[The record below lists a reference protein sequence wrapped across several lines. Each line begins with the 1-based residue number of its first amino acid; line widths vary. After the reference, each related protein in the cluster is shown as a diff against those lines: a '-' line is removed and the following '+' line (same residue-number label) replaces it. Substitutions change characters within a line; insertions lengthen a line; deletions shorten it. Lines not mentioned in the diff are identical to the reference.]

1 MTTRS
6 PARLAPVLAAIALGA
21 TACSLGGGDDN
32 TIVDHDTL
40 PPATV
45 ELGSDD
51 IVLTAGLQTVGSCDD
66 LLARIKAEAL
76 ERVGP
81 YGFGANGGP
90 VLLGGDVALSSEGG
104 APGTVPSTTMA
115 AAAPTMPAAGGDAV
129 ASGERASAAA
139 PAAAPALADASG
151 GAGAGAAAETSGTN
165 NQEAG
170 VDEADLVKTDGQRL
184 VVVSGSELRVIDT
197 TGATPELVDVI
208 PLPDGVAGGELFLAG
223 DTALVMTTGWTDQP
237 YVTDGTRRYP
247 SDWYPGSP
255 VARLIQVDL
264 AKGSVVRTLELEGS
278 YLSAREVDGTVR
290 IVVSANTE
298 RFAFVYP
305 SNGQATEAAEK
316 ANRALIEESTIDQW
330 LPTYRVVDG
339 GEAVHAGP
347 MVDCERTYL
356 PQAFAGFGALALLT
370 VDPAQGLDLVDATA
384 VLTDAQTVYASTQL
398 VAVATPRW
406 PTYDATGAIVD
417 DGTAYTTAVHTFDI
431 TDPTRAA
438 YVASGSVPG
447 HLLNQYSL
455 SEHDGYLRVA
465 TTTGSPWGGV
475 VPMAAST
482 DGAAEGDAVAAP
494 TEPMVPAVPPQNES
508 MITVLGRDGDTLVPA
523 GEVRGLGRN
532 EQIQAV
538 RFLGDKAYVVTF
550 RQTDPLF
557 VVDLAD
563 PTRPRLAGELKI
575 PGFSSYLH
583 PIDEGHLLG
592 VGTDGND
599 EGFTFGTVVSLFD
612 VSNPAE
618 PARTA
623 KLSIGPE
630 GEGGNGFGNDGSW
643 TPVASDARAFTWW
656 ENKAVVPV
664 SWYRFD
670 PRTGQQANGSD
681 AVVVSV
687 DGASGELTEVGR
699 VTQPAAR
706 SCQPGVPMPIEGDG
720 GIGSSGSS
728 GPIAGDV
735 TTTTAPAPPTP
746 VPAPIVGDG
755 TSGGGSTEAGSPA
768 VIAPAPDFCYAVPG
782 EIYRTVVI
790 GDDLY
795 TVSTSG
801 VGVNRFDDSLT
812 EVAWIPF
819 T

>member
-1 MTTRS
+1 MTTRA
-6 PARLAPVLAAIALGA
+6 PALLASVLAAVAIGA
-21 TACSLGGGDDN
+21 TACSSGPVDGAP
-32 TIVDHDTL
+32 IVDSETL

-45 ELGSDD
+45 QLDAGD
-51 IVLTAGLQTVGSCDD
+51 IVLTAGLQTVSSCDD

-76 ERVGP
+76 DRVGP
-81 YGFGANGGP
+81 YGFGQNGGP
-90 VLLGGDVALSSEGG
+90 VFATDLARPGATLADGSNEGG
-104 APGTVPSTTMA
+104 APASTMA
-115 AAAPTMPAAGGDAV
+115 PAMPAAGGDAA
-129 ASGERASAAA
+129 ASGERAAASSEA
-139 PAAAPALADASG
+139 VPAPALADQ
-151 GAGAGAAAETSGTN
+151 AGATAAETSGTN

-170 VDEADLVKTDGQRL
+170 VDEADLVKTDGKRL
-184 VVVSGSELRVIDT
+184 VVVSGNELRVIDT
-197 TGATPELVDVI
+197 TAATPELVKVI
-208 PLPDGVAGGELFLAG
+208 PLPDGIAGGELFLAG
-223 DTALVMTTGWTDQP
+223 DTALVMTTGWTDRP
-237 YVTDGTRRYP
+237 YVTDGSKVYP

-255 VARLIQVDL
+255 TARLIEVDL
-264 AKGSVVRTLELEGS
+264 VHGKVTRTLELEGS

-290 IVVSANTE
+290 IVVSANAE

-305 SNGQATEAAEK
+305 SNQQAEASAEK
-316 ANRALIEESTIDQW
+316 ANRALIEDSTIDQW
-330 LPTYRVVDG
+330 LPTYRVVEGD
-339 GEAVHAGP
+339 VITHSGP
-347 MVDCERTYL
+347 MVDCERTYI
-356 PQAFAGFGALALLT
+356 PQDFAGFGSLALLT
-370 VDPAQGLDLVDATA
+370 VDPTQGLDLVDTTA

-406 PTYDATGAIVD
+406 PTYDEQGAIVD
-417 DGTAYTTAVHTFDI
+417 DGMAFTTAVHTFDI
-431 TDPTRAA
+431 TDPTKAT

-465 TTTGSPWGGV
+465 TTAGSPWGG
-475 VPMAAST
+475 
-482 DGAAEGDAVAAP
+482 GAGVA
-494 TEPMVPAVPPQNES
+494 ES
-508 MITVLGRDGDTLVPA
+508 MITVLGRDGDALVPA
-523 GEVRGLGRN
+523 GEVRGLGPN

-563 PTRPRLAGELKI
+563 PTRPRLAGELEI

-583 PIDEGHLLG
+583 PVDDGHLLG

-599 EGFTFGTVVSLFD
+599 QGATFGTVVSLFD
-612 VSNPAE
+612 VTNPAS

-623 KLSIGPE
+623 KLSIGSD
-630 GEGGNGFGNDGSW
+630 DGSW

-681 AVVVSV
+681 AVVVTV
-687 DGASGELTEVGR
+687 DEASGELTETGR

-706 SCQPGVPMPIEGDG
+706 TCDPGVPMPIEGDG
-720 GIGSSGSS
+720 GIGGPAPDGS
-728 GPIAGDV
+728 
-735 TTTTAPAPPTP
+735 TTTA
-746 VPAPIVGDG
+746 VPAPVPGPIV
-755 TSGGGSTEAGSPA
+755 SGGSGGISGSTG
-768 VIAPAPDFCYAVPG
+768 VIAPPPDYCYTMPAD
-782 EIYRTVVI
+782 IYRTVVI

-795 TVSTSG
+795 TVSTAG
-801 VGVNRFDDSLT
+801 VGVNRFDGSLS
-812 EVAWIPF
+812 EVTWIPF

>member
-1 MTTRS
+1 MITRS
-6 PARLAPVLAAIALGA
+6 PARLAPVLAAIAIGA
-21 TACSLGGGDDN
+21 TACSLGSGDGAPIIDSE
-32 TIVDHDTL
+32 TL
-40 PPATV
+40 PPTTV
-45 ELGSDD
+45 QLDAGD
-51 IVLTAGLQTVGSCDD
+51 IVLTAGLQTVSSCDD

-76 ERVGP
+76 DRVGP
-81 YGFGANGGP
+81 YGFGQNGGP
-90 VLLGGDVALSSEGG
+90 VFATDTALSDAVPSSTAGG
-104 APGTVPSTTMA
+104 APGA
-115 AAAPTMPAAGGDAV
+115 APAPTMSPVAPAGGDAV
-129 ASGERASAAA
+129 AAGERAAAGA
-139 PAAAPALADASG
+139 PAGAPALADQ
-151 GAGAGAAAETSGTN
+151 AGSGAAAETSGTN

-170 VDEADLVKTDGQRL
+170 VDEADLVKTDGKRL
-184 VVVSGSELRVIDT
+184 VVVSGNELRVIDT
-197 TGATPELVDVI
+197 TGDTPGLVKTI
-208 PLPDGVAGGELFLAG
+208 TLPDGIAGGELFLAG
-223 DTALVMTTGWTDQP
+223 DTALVMTTGWTDRP
-237 YVTDGTRRYP
+237 YVTDGSRIYP

-255 VARLIQVDL
+255 TARLIEVDL
-264 AKGSVVRTLELEGS
+264 VKGTLTRTLELEGS

-290 IVVSANTE
+290 IVVSANVN

-305 SNGQATEAAEK
+305 SNDQATEAAEK

-330 LPTYRVVDG
+330 LPTYRVVEG
-339 GEAVHAGP
+339 GETVHAGP

-356 PQAFAGFGALALLT
+356 PQEFAGFGALALLT
-370 VDPAQGLDLVDATA
+370 VDPAQGLDLVDTTA
-384 VLTDAQTVYASTQL
+384 VLTDAQTVYASPSL

-406 PTYDATGAIVD
+406 PTYDEKGAIVND
-417 DGTAYTTAVHTFDI
+417 DTAFTTAVHTFDI

-465 TTTGSPWGGV
+465 TTAGSPWGGGGG
-475 VPMAAST
+475 T
-482 DGAAEGDAVAAP
+482 VA
-494 TEPMVPAVPPQNES
+494 ES
-508 MITVLGRDGDTLVPA
+508 MITVLGRDGNALVPA

-563 PTRPRLAGELKI
+563 PARPRLAGELKI

-583 PIDEGHLLG
+583 PIDDGHLLG

-599 EGFTFGTVVSLFD
+599 EGATFGTVVSLFD
-612 VSNPAE
+612 VTNPAD

-623 KLSIGPE
+623 KLSVGPE
-630 GEGGNGFGNDGSW
+630 GQNGNGFGNDGSW

-681 AVVVSV
+681 AVVVAV
-687 DGASGELTEVGR
+687 DEASGELREVGR
-699 VTQPAAR
+699 VTQPATR
-706 SCQPGVPMPIEGDG
+706 TCDPGVPIPIEGDG
-720 GIGSSGSS
+720 GIG
-728 GPIAGDV
+728 GPAPGGDA
-735 TTTTAPAPPTP
+735 TTTTAPLPPG
-746 VPAPIVGDG
+746 PIVS
-755 TSGGGSTEAGSPA
+755 SGPGSVSGSGSTG
-768 VIAPAPDFCYAVPG
+768 VIAAPPDFCYAIPG
-782 EIYRTVVI
+782 DIYRTVVI

-795 TVSTSG
+795 TVSTAG
-801 VGVNRFDDSLT
+801 VGVNRFDGSLNS
-812 EVAWIPF
+812 VAWIPF
-819 T
+819 A

>member
-1 MTTRS
+1 MITRA
-6 PARLAPVLAAIALGA
+6 PALLASALAAVAIGA
-21 TACSLGGGDDN
+21 TACSSGGDDN

-45 ELGSDD
+45 QLDAGD

-76 ERVGP
+76 DRVGP
-81 YGFGANGGP
+81 YGFGQNGGP
-90 VLLGGDVALSSEGG
+90 LFATDEVRPGATLADGSNQGG
-104 APGTVPSTTMA
+104 APASTMA
-115 AAAPTMPAAGGDAV
+115 PVMPAAGGDAV
-129 ASGERASAAA
+129 ASSGEKAAA
-139 PAAAPALADASG
+139 ASSEAAPAPALADQ
-151 GAGAGAAAETSGTN
+151 AGATAAETSGTN

-170 VDEADLVKTDGQRL
+170 VDEADLVKTDGERL
-184 VVVSGSELRVIDT
+184 VVVSGNELRVIDT
-197 TGATPELVDVI
+197 TGATPELVKVI
-208 PLPDGVAGGELFLAG
+208 TLPDGISGGELFLAG
-223 DTALVMTTGWTDQP
+223 DTALVMTTGWTDRP
-237 YVTDGTRRYP
+237 YVTDGSKIYP

-255 VARLIQVDL
+255 TARLIEVDL
-264 AKGSVVRTLELEGS
+264 VDGTVTRTLELEGS

-290 IVVSANTE
+290 IVVSANAE

-305 SNGQATEAAEK
+305 SNQQAEASAEK
-316 ANRALIEESTIDQW
+316 ANRALIEESTIEQW
-330 LPTYRVVDG
+330 LPTYRVVEGD
-339 GEAVHAGP
+339 VTTHSGP
-347 MVDCERTYL
+347 MVDCDRTYI
-356 PQAFAGFGALALLT
+356 PQDFAGFGSLALLT
-370 VDPAQGLDLVDATA
+370 VDPAQGLDLVDTTA

-406 PTYDATGAIVD
+406 PVYDEQGVIVD
-417 DGTAYTTAVHTFDI
+417 DGTAFTTAVHTFDI
-431 TDPTRAA
+431 TDPTQAT

-465 TTTGSPWGGV
+465 TTDGSPWGAGGGS
-475 VPMAAST
+475 P
-482 DGAAEGDAVAAP
+482 
-494 TEPMVPAVPPQNES
+494 ES
-508 MITVLGRDGDTLVPA
+508 MITVLGLDGNALVTA
-523 GEVRGLGRN
+523 GEVRGLGPN

-583 PIDEGHLLG
+583 PVDDGHLVG
-592 VGTDGND
+592 VGTDGD
-599 EGFTFGTVVSLFD
+599 EQGNTFGTVVSLFD
-612 VSNPAE
+612 VTNPAD

-630 GEGGNGFGNDGSW
+630 GERGNGFGNDGSW
-643 TPVASDARAFTWW
+643 TPVSSDARAFTWW
-656 ENKAVVPV
+656 EGKAVVPV

-670 PRTGQQANGSD
+670 PRSGQQANGSD
-681 AVVVSV
+681 AVVVAV
-687 DGASGELTEVGR
+687 DEASGKLTEVGR
-699 VTQPAAR
+699 VTQPANR
-706 SCQPGVPMPIEGDG
+706 QCDPGVPMPIEGDG
-720 GIGSSGSS
+720 GIGGPAPDGS
-728 GPIAGDV
+728 
-735 TTTTAPAPPTP
+735 TTTA
-746 VPAPIVGDG
+746 VPAPVPGPIV
-755 TSGGGSTEAGSPA
+755 GGGSISGSTG

-795 TVSTSG
+795 TVSSAG
-801 VGVNRFDDSLT
+801 VGVNRFDGSLS

-819 T
+819 S